1 MSARSGMEGFCKVC
15 LHANNEH
22 YTAPCPATGCLN
34 RWKECTASNCLR
46 ERPKGSKASKG
57 SKALPYRVC
66 FGCKDHPACRE
77 NLDFSGDQVDVP
89 EKQNEDY
96 AATGTAGGQDAEGN
110 WTR

>member
-34 RWKECTASNCLR
+34 RWKECTASNCFR
-46 ERPKGSKASKG
+46 ERPKSSKSAK
-57 SKALPYRVC
+57 VC

-77 NLDFSGDQVDVP
+77 NLDFSGDQIDVP

-96 AATGTAGGQDAEGN
+96 AATGNAGGHDDKGD